1 MGIDL
6 SIIYKNCKKF
16 WESVFA
22 QNGLVKNPD
31 GTISVFVMNDNGV
44 TAPTQVS
51 KQCCEILKE
60 IKNED
65 YYFDLDTQKCRWSKE
80 SAVGCVDNKP
90 FKIVLN
96 PKGNDGTIFYFEN
109 DEKCSLVV
117 DFDYLFKL
125 DCDTLS
131 NSLTQIKPVDPRL
144 LAQITE
150 AQAALDN
157 QKVKCE
163 ELNSQLTYLINQ
175 FNATRYSISCD
186 HFPLGPINV
195 LDPLPTSD
203 ILIEPSPKQRA
214 PFNKTGFGG
223 GLAPFSFPKMK
234 YGPVNFCLTEPDGLN
249 TWADL
254 LGPNRYQQF
263 LNGDPTSYSCLDVI
277 AIYNRNQ
284 EILGSST
291 VSPVLIEECTTPFG
305 TKSDV
310 KKEID
315 VVTSNITKCEQILAD
330 LQAKLDALLAQET
343 ALLGDCNS
351 PVGLM
356 ETLDVSMSIDIV
368 GEDGSLTAATTQNF
382 FPAIGIG
389 NLYNYLVAHPDNS
402 GFYICG
408 EPSPNETWAN
418 GCTPLY
424 FSELSGQVSPDTNTV
439 DEPNVSAC
447 LKVRDYIL
455 QELFKESEL
464 SSQTNGVE
472 TFNQSLSP
480 TIMSSVWLHYSTV
493 INDVDVINMIANKKI
508 KLSLNINSS
517 CGNFCVLVDKIA
529 LTKECV
535 DVNGTNIFVS
545 QSPGFNLTRVIDNK
559 KSWLNNTTLTN
570 REFDIKNAKSLNP
583 IRLTD
588 YDVLDERL
596 VINSKEIDLD
606 INIAG
611 AVEHDVWCYISD
623 NPCLLTGVTYC
634 DPCVTCGN
642 KQYQDDECFNFQDS
656 YVYEFMDGVYIDTA
670 NSLSSCCGDDRIDFT
685 ELLTTDISTIKTLE
699 GFENTLLSE
708 LINVK
713 NRQTI
718 SGYPTLKALYER
730 YLRSNN
736 YCDTT
741 SSAFDYYSMDQ
752 FADLI
757 GDYWVDLIEQV
768 IPATTIWGSVKIYT
782 NTIFDQQKFKY
793 KTHSSLFGGNPFQC
807 LNVLS
812 PINGV
817 SGQCQTVEVISTV
830 ITTPKEGE
838 LASKPVYNYT
848 DKVCIAQMNWGS
860 EFIGTVSTGDGDVQ
874 FPYGDLCNP
883 EMIPECTSPM
893 NYIINY
899 LSGVD
904 FINNALTDGIIIPN
918 CDFCCN
924 DCEPY
929 VLCSASALL
938 YVLTDITC
946 CLNYIADNETTDLLQ
961 TQFGDRIPT
970 PQVDPTFGFNYGIG
984 CEESGFETCLDT
996 LPTVFDSFDAIVST
1010 GLIEHG
1016 TLNGKSQLC
1025 ELVTVL
1031 SQYDPVE
1038 VNTIMGNL
1046 LKTGLVITCSGNEMR
1061 IMSIEAYNANFK

>member
-16 WESVFA
+16 WQSVFE

-44 TAPTQVS
+44 KAPAHVT
-51 KQCCEILKE
+51 KQCCEILKD

-65 YYFDLDTQKCRWSKE
+65 YYFDLDAQKCRWSKE
-80 SAVGCVDNKP
+80 SVVGCVDNKP

-131 NSLTQIKPVDPRL
+131 NSLTQIKPIDPKL
-144 LAQITE
+144 LEEITAAQE
-150 AQAALDN
+150 AVAA
-157 QKVKCE
+157 QTVKCE

-175 FNATRYSISCD
+175 FNSTRYSISCER
-186 HFPLGPINV
+186 FPLGPIV
-195 LDPLPTSD
+195 IFDPVLPTSD
-203 ILIEPSPKQRA
+203 TLIEPSPKQRA

-223 GLAPFSFPKMK
+223 GLAPFSFPKIT

-249 TWADL
+249 TWANI

-263 LNGDPTSYSCLDVI
+263 LNGDATSYTCDDVI
-277 AIYNRNQ
+277 NIYNQNQ
-284 EILGSST
+284 EILGSTT

-305 TKSDV
+305 AKSEV
-310 KKEID
+310 KHEID
-315 VVTSNITKCEQILAD
+315 VVTANIKKCDEILSG
-330 LQAKLDALLAQET
+330 LQTKLDALLAQEN

-382 FPAIGIG
+382 FPAIGVG
-389 NLYNYLVAHPDNS
+389 NLYNYLVAHPNNG

-408 EPSPNETWAN
+408 EPSQNETWAS

-424 FSELSGQVSPDTNTV
+424 FSDLSPQATPDTHTL

-455 QELFKESEL
+455 QELFNESEL
-464 SSQTNGVE
+464 STQSNGIE
-472 TFNQSLSP
+472 TFNQSLAP
-480 TIMSSVWLHYSTV
+480 TIMSSLWLHYSTV
-493 INDVDVINMIANKKI
+493 IDDVDVINMIANKKI

-529 LTKECV
+529 LTKECA

-545 QSPGFNLTRVIDNK
+545 KSPGFNLSRVIDNK
-559 KSWLNNTTLTN
+559 KSWLNNTTFTN
-570 REFDIKNAKSLNP
+570 REFGISNYNSLNP

-634 DPCVTCGN
+634 DPCVS
-642 KQYQDDECFNFQDS
+642 DDIYLDS
-656 YVYEFMDGVYIDTA
+656 P
-670 NSLSSCCGDDRIDFT
+670 NLLSGCCGDNRLDFT

-752 FADLI
+752 FAGLI

-768 IPATTIWGSVKIYT
+768 IPATTIWGSVKVYT
-782 NTIFDQQKFKY
+782 NTIFDQQKFNY
-793 KTHSSLFGGNPFQC
+793 KSYSSLFGDNPFQS
-807 LNVLS
+807 LNLLN

-817 SGQCQTVEVISTV
+817 SGKCQNVEVVTTV
-830 ITTPKEGE
+830 ISMSKEGE
-838 LASKPVYNYT
+838 LPPKPVYNYL
-848 DKVCIAQMNWGS
+848 DKLCIAQMNWGS
-860 EFIGTVSTGDGDVQ
+860 EFIGTV
-874 FPYGDLCNP
+874 N
-883 EMIPECTSPM
+883 
-893 NYIINY
+893 
-899 LSGVD
+899 
-904 FINNALTDGIIIPN
+904 
-918 CDFCCN
+918 
-924 DCEPY
+924 
-929 VLCSASALL
+929 
-938 YVLTDITC
+938 
-946 CLNYIADNETTDLLQ
+946 
-961 TQFGDRIPT
+961 
-970 PQVDPTFGFNYGIG
+970 
-984 CEESGFETCLDT
+984 
-996 LPTVFDSFDAIVST
+996 
-1010 GLIEHG
+1010 
-1016 TLNGKSQLC
+1016 
-1025 ELVTVL
+1025 
-1031 SQYDPVE
+1031 
-1038 VNTIMGNL
+1038 VNMMEG
-1046 LKTGLVITCSGNEMR
+1046 
-1061 IMSIEAYNANFK
+1061 